1 MSIDLPTTQH
11 CTARELAVWCCDV
24 QLARAI
30 TYLEMVRI
38 GQIDPGPEIDKLLG
52 EDSLLTWNTEEID
65 AVQRRLALTLC
76 IKRYARSD
84 GAIKRSLP
92 YLITDTIRECVFRY
106 RMEVLRAYF
115 GENYGR
121 ANQQSCDGSRNGSS
135 RG

>member
-1 MSIDLPTTQH
+1 MSIDLPTTEH
-11 CTARELAVWCCDV
+11 STARELAAWCSDT
-24 QLARAI
+24 QLSRAI

-76 IKRYARSD
+76 IKR
-84 GAIKRSLP
+84 SLP
-92 YLITDTIRECVFRY
+92 YLITNTIRECVFRY

-121 ANQQSCDGSRNGSS
+121 ANQQSCNGSRNGSS

>member
-52 EDSLLTWNTEEID
+52 EDSSLTWSVEEID

-76 IKRYARSD
+76 IKR
-84 GAIKRSLP
+84 KLP
-92 YLITDTIRECVFRY
+92 FLITNTIRECVFRY
-106 RMEVLRAYF
+106 RMEVLLWKI
-115 GENYGR
+115 
-121 ANQQSCDGSRNGSS
+121 
-135 RG
+135 